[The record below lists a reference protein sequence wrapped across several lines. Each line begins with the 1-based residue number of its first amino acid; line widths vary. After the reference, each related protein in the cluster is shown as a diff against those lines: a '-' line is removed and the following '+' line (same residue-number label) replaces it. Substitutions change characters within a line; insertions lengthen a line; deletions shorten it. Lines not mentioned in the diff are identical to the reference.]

1 MSVPPL
7 IFRFTGLAVLQI
19 FQQEVTKAK
28 IWPREAQTF
37 SRKMFWL
44 MKELSKVVSTRKIAE
59 IRENT
64 FFDNIAFTRHTEIK
78 GASLKTG
85 KPDRE
90 RKTGHSSD
98 YWMVQQCPVFSVFFT
113 INHRSKLNNYY
124 CILFSF
130 QMEFIYTSSSSKKSY
145 IWFI

>member
-1 MSVPPL
+1 
-7 IFRFTGLAVLQI
+7 
-19 FQQEVTKAK
+19 
-28 IWPREAQTF
+28 
-37 SRKMFWL
+37 

-98 YWMVQQCPVFSVFFT
+98 FWIVLQCPIFSVF
-113 INHRSKLNNYY
+113 LP
-124 CILFSF
+124 
-130 QMEFIYTSSSSKKSY
+130 
-145 IWFI
+145 